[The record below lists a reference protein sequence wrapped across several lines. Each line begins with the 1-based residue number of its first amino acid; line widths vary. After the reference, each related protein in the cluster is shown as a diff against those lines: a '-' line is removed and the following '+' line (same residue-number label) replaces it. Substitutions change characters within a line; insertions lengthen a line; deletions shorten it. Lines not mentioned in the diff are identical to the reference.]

1 MKNNYNIILFYIMPQ
16 GNPLTRNGKGRKA
29 IRNKNKTR
37 KGKQPPR
44 YASLNPKP
52 QSSKLLTNYARLI
65 RKNSGSK
72 AVGPRKPTYALAG
85 TRRNPTYALAGTRRN
100 PTYAE
105 VGSRRNPTYEEVGS
119 RRNPTYVEV
128 KSREP
133 TYAEVKSREPT
144 YAEVKSREP
153 TYAEVGPPKKEH
165 IYETYHNTKSM
176 GDDSITDRDAGIKTQ
191 YEFIEPRLSQKSKIS
206 KRAKELKLNK

>member
-37 KGKQPPR
+37 KGNKSPR

-85 TRRNPTYALAGTRRN
+85 TRRKH
-100 PTYAE
+100 
-105 VGSRRNPTYEEVGS
+105 TYEEVG
-119 RRNPTYVEV
+119 PLQKEHTYEV
-128 KSREP
+128 VKTREP
-133 TYAEVKSREPT
+133 IYAEIKSLEPI
-144 YAEVKSREP
+144 
-153 TYAEVGPPKKEH
+153 YAEVGTPQKEH
-165 IYETYHNTKSM
+165 TYEKYRNTKSM
-176 GDDSITDRDAGIKTQ
+176 GDDSITNRDAGIKTQ
-191 YEFIEPRLSQKSKIS
+191 YEDIESRLSQKSKIS
-206 KRAKELKLNK
+206 KRAQAILAKQVAPPPPPPRKKYPLNN

>member
-1 MKNNYNIILFYIMPQ
+1 MMKNNYNIILFYIMPQ

-37 KGKQPPR
+37 KGNKSPR

-85 TRRNPTYALAGTRRN
+85 TRRNPTYALAGTRRKH
-100 PTYAE
+100 
-105 VGSRRNPTYEEVGS
+105 TYEEVG
-119 RRNPTYVEV
+119 PLQKEHTYEV
-128 KSREP
+128 VKTREP
-133 TYAEVKSREPT
+133 IYAEIKSLEPI
-144 YAEVKSREP
+144 
-153 TYAEVGPPKKEH
+153 YAEVGTPQKEH
-165 IYETYHNTKSM
+165 TYEKYRNTKSM
-176 GDDSITDRDAGIKTQ
+176 GDDSITNRDAGIKTQ
-191 YEFIEPRLSQKSKIS
+191 YEDIEPRLSQKSKIS
-206 KRAKELKLNK
+206 KRAQAIQAKQAK